1 MTAAARV
8 RAPERAAE
16 VGPAGTTQRSVERCV
31 GAELGAMPA
40 NDISPAPTVHGAW
53 TAFLEYYELRA
64 SANEIGASTVEVYT
78 NLRACLG
85 ELANVRIDLLTKPAV
100 WRWFR
105 SFGQHPSVRTG
116 RPRPSQ
122 GNAARHVLGLVCNFA
137 ELSGWRPEG
146 SNPVRGVP
154 RYRAKPRERYL
165 SAEECPALFRAI
177 GVVEARRTKRRYSE
191 PLRNVA
197 LFSPTRL
204 IVALYLSG
212 RRYQSIARLKAE
224 DVLLDTA
231 NGEPHPR
238 PVMWCLTKGKGRRC
252 YPVSPALATLFRQ
265 QRELVGDLSPYL
277 FPSPASCGWIPSIAA
292 VWEEVCEVA
301 GLRNFVLH
309 GLRHTAACQL
319 LLHGVDRKDV
329 ARYLDDD
336 QRVLD
341 QHYDHVQITPTHRR
355 AVDLGSQILLA
366 LAQGLPV
373 DDGYRPLSEGQ
384 P

>member
-1 MTAAARV
+1 
-8 RAPERAAE
+8 
-16 VGPAGTTQRSVERCV
+16 
-31 GAELGAMPA
+31 MPA
-40 NDISPAPTVHGAW
+40 NDISPAPTVHAAW
-53 TAFLEYYELRA
+53 TAFIEYYELRA
-64 SANEIGASTVEVYT
+64 TANEISAATVAVYT

-85 ELANVRIDLLTKPAV
+85 ELGEQRIDLLTKPAV
-100 WRWFR
+100 WKWLR
-105 SFGQHPSVRTG
+105 SFGQVPSVRTG
-116 RPRPSQ
+116 RPRPTQ
-122 GNAARHVLGLVCNFA
+122 GNAARHVLGLVCNYA
-137 ELSGWRPEG
+137 ELCGWRPEG

-154 RYRAKPRERYL
+154 RYRARPRERFL
-165 SAEECPALFRAI
+165 SAEECPVLFAAI
-177 GVVEARRTKRRYSE
+177 AFVEARRTKRRYRE

-212 RRYQSIARLKAE
+212 RRYQSIARLTTA
-224 DVLLDTA
+224 DVLLDTES
-231 NGEPHPR
+231 GDPHPR
-238 PVMWCLTKGKGRRC
+238 PVMWCIVKGKGRRC
-252 YPVSPALATLFRQ
+252 YPVSPALAELLRRQ
-265 QRELVGDLSPYL
+265 CILVGDLSPYL

-319 LLHGVDRKDV
+319 LLHVDRKDV

-341 QHYDHVQITPTHRR
+341 QFYDHVQITPTHRR

-366 LAQGLPV
+366 LAQGEPV
-373 DDGYRPLSEGQ
+373 DDGYRPLSAAPICEARARAEGAS
-384 P
+384 